1 MQDQIFNFLI
11 LIISSEQH
19 DHTATEQHRG
29 TQDAEGTRRDRRR
42 LDSFP
47 AFQGFRNTGT
57 SPAVWDGLNLGQ
69 SGFSL
74 ASGSSSPH
82 STQHSGTS
90 AAGMGNGEGGG
101 AGGEEK
107 GQAGVL
113 PL

>member
-19 DHTATEQHRG
+19 GHTATEQHRG

-47 AFQGFRNTGT
+47 AFQGFRDMGT
-57 SPAVWDGLNLGQ
+57 FPSSMGWTEFRAVWLQAPRVPIAHNTVGPVL
-69 SGFSL
+69 L
-74 ASGSSSPH
+74 AW
-82 STQHSGTS
+82 
-90 AAGMGNGEGGG
+90 GMGREEVQ
-101 AGGEEK
+101 GGEEK